1 MNRARPGRRRAGG
14 STERSGEGFWY
25 AYAPPKRLESAYLGC
40 KFAGLRAPW
49 QAPRSHRPA
58 RKTSWQVFPSTNGR
72 DGADTR
78 IRTEDLLFTKQ
89 LLYR

>member
-1 MNRARPGRRRAGG
+1 MGVASRA
-14 STERSGEGFWY
+14 S
-25 AYAPPKRLESAYLGC
+25 
-40 KFAGLRAPW
+40 
-49 QAPRSHRPA
+49 
-58 RKTSWQVFPSTNGR
+58 